1 MKKHYF
7 TLVEL
12 LVVIG
17 IIAILAGLIFA
28 GVGMARSSAKATQ
41 CLSNEGQTVKFILQ
55 AKDKNK
61 DFMVSGDDFGKTP
74 GKKAAWTR
82 YLYGEGGDTS
92 GSMAGKNSFI
102 SDMAALRCPA
112 FTYEENQPLGALS
125 SDSKREEA
133 LAEAY
138 GVFYRSSAGSGE
150 AFAGFNFVGDDYLTY
165 SNYKIAENQ
174 LVLGGCATS
183 STKAPYNRASAL
195 LYDGSTRKGKLAKVH
210 SDKCNVF
217 FLDGHAEGLNLE
229 DLKKKYYPKGDAT
242 AQLSDDELVDI
253 DK

>member
-1 MKKHYF
+1 MKKYSF

-12 LVVIG
+12 LVVVG

-28 GVGMARSSAKATQ
+28 GVGMARASAKATE
-41 CLSNEGQTVKFILQ
+41 CLSNEGQAVKFVIQ

-92 GSMAGKNSFI
+92 GSMKGKNSYI
-102 SDMAALRCPA
+102 SDMAVLRCPA
-112 FTYEENQPLGALS
+112 FKYAENQALGALG
-125 SDSKREEA
+125 DSKREEA

-138 GVFYRSSAGSGE
+138 GMFYRGSAESGA
-150 AFAGFNFVGDDYLTY
+150 AFAGFNFAGDDYLKY
-165 SNYKIAENQ
+165 NSYKISPNQ

-183 STKAPYNRASAL
+183 DTKSPYNKASAL
-195 LYDGSTRKGKLAKVH
+195 LYDGSTRKGRLAKVH

-217 FLDGHAEGLNLE
+217 FLDGHAEGLSLE
-229 DLKKKYYPKGDAT
+229 ELKKKYYPKNDEA
-242 AQLSDDELVDI
+242 AQLSSDELVDI

>member
-1 MKKHYF
+1 MKKHSF

-28 GVGMARSSAKATQ
+28 GIGMARASAKATE
-41 CLSNEGQTVKFILQ
+41 CLSNESQTVKFVIQ

-61 DFMVSGDDFGKTP
+61 EFMVSGDDFSKAP

-82 YLYGEGGDTS
+82 FLYGEGGDTS
-92 GSMAGKNSFI
+92 GSMKGKYSYI
-102 SDMAALRCPA
+102 SDMAVLRCPS
-112 FTYEENQPLGALS
+112 FRYDENQALGALS

-138 GVFYRSSAGSGE
+138 GMFYRSSADSNA
-150 AFAGFNFVGDDYLTY
+150 AFAGFNFAGDDYLKY
-165 SNYKIAENQ
+165 STYKIAPNQ
-174 LVLGGCATS
+174 LTLGGCATS
-183 STKAPYNRASAL
+183 STKAPYNKASAL
-195 LYDGSTRKGKLAKVH
+195 LGSGKGKLATVH
-210 SDKCNVF
+210 SGKVNVF
-217 FLDGHAEGLNLE
+217 FLDGHAEGLNAE
-229 DLKKKYYPKGDAT
+229 ELKKKYYPKN
-242 AQLSDDELVDI
+242 DETGMVSNDEIVDV